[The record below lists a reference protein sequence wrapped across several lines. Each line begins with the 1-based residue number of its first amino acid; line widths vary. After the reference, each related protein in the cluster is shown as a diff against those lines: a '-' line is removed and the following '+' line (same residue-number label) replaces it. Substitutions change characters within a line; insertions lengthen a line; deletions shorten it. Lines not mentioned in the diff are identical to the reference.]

1 MPIKTYKVWE
11 SLKGT
16 NSNKEKLNILLS
28 NQTNTFLKDW
38 LYYTYNP
45 YLTFGISSAPE
56 SAWELVATELN
67 DTDTQVKFFELLD
80 ALHNREYTGNA
91 AKEQIELFFK
101 SVSLEVARMF
111 NAVLNKDISAG
122 VSINTINKVYPRLIP
137 TFNIAKANPFDNSI
151 PYPCTAEVKMNGV
164 RLIVKYHHGNITM
177 FSSNGRV
184 AEGLVSIEKAIR
196 ELISVAFYIPDKVSL
211 VLDGELTD
219 INRRS
224 VSGIFNKALKGT
236 IKEQD
241 TQNLLFTVF
250 DILTGKEWEQ
260 QYSETPQHQRHLE
273 LKTLLESLPQGNIA
287 LIESR
292 TVHSQD
298 DISNFNQEVVQQGGE
313 GLIIKDPSKP
323 YSFTRNNSFQKIKAE
338 LEADL
343 KIIGYTQGTGKRSA
357 YIGAIIAETS
367 DSKIQVR
374 VGSGLTDQDLEY
386 FTVNKDK
393 LMGSIIT
400 VLYNAVIQDKDN
412 QLSLFLPRFV
422 ELRSDKTEAD
432 TTEKVL
438 SESGTSEL

>member
-1 MPIKTYKVWE
+1 M
-11 SLKGT
+11 
-16 NSNKEKLNILLS
+16 
-28 NQTNTFLKDW
+28 
-38 LYYTYNP
+38 
-45 YLTFGISSAPE
+45 
-56 SAWELVATELN
+56 
-67 DTDTQVKFFELLD
+67 
-80 ALHNREYTGNA
+80 
-91 AKEQIELFFK
+91 
-101 SVSLEVARMF
+101 
-111 NAVLNKDISAG
+111 
-122 VSINTINKVYPRLIP
+122 
-137 TFNIAKANPFDNSI
+137 
-151 PYPCTAEVKMNGV
+151 
-164 RLIVKYHHGNITM
+164 
-177 FSSNGRV
+177 
-184 AEGLVSIEKAIR
+184 
-196 ELISVAFYIPDKVSL
+196 
-211 VLDGELTD
+211 
-219 INRRS
+219 
-224 VSGIFNKALKGT
+224 
-236 IKEQD
+236 
-241 TQNLLFTVF
+241 
-250 DILTGKEWEQ
+250 
-260 QYSETPQHQRHLE
+260 
-273 LKTLLESLPQGNIA
+273 PQGNIA